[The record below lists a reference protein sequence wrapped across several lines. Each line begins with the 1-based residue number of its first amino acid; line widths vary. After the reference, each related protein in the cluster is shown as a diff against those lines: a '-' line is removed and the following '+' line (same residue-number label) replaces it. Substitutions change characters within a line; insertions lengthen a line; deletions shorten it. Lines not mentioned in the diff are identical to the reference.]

1 MDIIGEMP
9 LKPGT
14 LALSVSK
21 NFENSPSWEVLEY
34 ETREMSWCPTEVYVS
49 RKK

>member
-1 MDIIGEMP
+1 MDIIGEFP

-14 LALSVSK
+14 LAISVSR
-21 NFENSPSWEVLEY
+21 NFENSPSWEILECVM
-34 ETREMSWCPTEVYVS
+34 REMSWCPTDVYVS